1 MPRTV
6 NANLIFSLNRKSPN
20 HQTKKSR
27 PGHSDSDFFH
37 TARRGRGRAS
47 VIASAAVVTNCFFFA
62 DFCLIGRRRS
72 VLGLVLVDENFFL
85 TTLIVARSIRIT
97 PSSSS

>member
-1 MPRTV
+1 MTWFCYLLFSENTRRTYIG
-6 NANLIFSLNRKSPN
+6 A
-20 HQTKKSR
+20 
-27 PGHSDSDFFH
+27 
-37 TARRGRGRAS
+37 RGRAS
-47 VIASAAVVTNCFFFA
+47 VIASAAVVTNCFFCA

-97 PSSSS
+97 PSSSSSSYFDGYTP